1 MDCYDRV
8 FVNKLSL
15 TMARQRHPEPV
26 EIADVA
32 LEPNAVRKK
41 DRHRNAV
48 YPKMHQECVLQAQ
61 DMRFSHFRSPPDLAR
76 STHG

>member
-15 TMARQRHPEPV
+15 TLARQQHPELV

-48 YPKMHQECVLQAQ
+48 FPNMRQECVLQALG
-61 DMRFSHFRSPPDLAR
+61 MRFGHFHSPP
-76 STHG
+76 